1 MNVHTKWF
9 FLLLCTFIGA
19 FFCAYQNGWLIIC
32 LPITKQ
38 KQTTSYIAATIS
50 RKKVVATW
58 WHDNSWQTE
67 SIEVV
72 WSTDKNAALEAL
84 VRAWVALIDE
94 ENNETKPLVV
104 QSAMFGLR
112 EKIAYISC
120 DRSPFGKQMSMY
132 DKLRWFDGLAKTI
145 LASELACTHIQLLVN
160 HKPLFD
166 AHLDFSK
173 PWPVAG
179 FIDSGK

>member
-1 MNVHTKWF
+1 MNVHTKWL
-9 FLLLCTFIGA
+9 FLVLCSLIGA

-32 LPITKQ
+32 LPLAQQQQRTIH
-38 KQTTSYIAATIS
+38 IAATIS

-58 WHDNSWQTE
+58 WHENSWQTE
-67 SIEVV
+67 SIELV

-94 ENNETKPLVV
+94 ENNEIKPCVV
-104 QSAMFGLR
+104 QTAMFGVR

-120 DRSPFGKQMSMY
+120 DRNPFDKQSAMY
-132 DKLRWFDGLAKTI
+132 NKLRWFDGLAKTL
-145 LASELACTHIQLLVN
+145 LASGLTCSHIQLLVN
-160 HKPLFD
+160 HKPLLD

-173 PWPVAG
+173 PWPVTG
-179 FIDSGK
+179 FIDAGK